1 MELHWLQI
9 RFRIEFKI
17 LLITF
22 KILRGLAPSYS
33 SSPITLRRPRDT
45 ILKIPM
51 IIFHSGTPPYGYL
64 GNTVTSLLRPLFL
77 AALQNDHTFSCK
89 KTSLIRSPDNTAN
102 FFAPLVTVVLTG
114 FHCSDI
120 DDDNIMKLESL
131 DNSQNS
137 KYM

>member
-1 MELHWLQI
+1 
-9 RFRIEFKI
+9 
-17 LLITF
+17 
-22 KILRGLAPSYS
+22 
-33 SSPITLRRPRDT
+33 
-45 ILKIPM
+45 M

-89 KTSLIRSPDNTAN
+89 KTSLIRSPVNTAN

-137 KYM
+137 KYMSYYSLEGITLFVLCQKIFGWKFIRFQFIVSGPTTMPAPTTTPEGKN